1 PSPGRVARNPGEVR
15 FDTMSVEG
23 PMARNVA
30 DVALMLDA
38 MVGYDP
44 MDPISLPAPAES
56 FLDAALAGR
65 LPKRVAVTAD
75 FGITPVEPATRA
87 VLAAAIEKMRAAG
100 IEVVERCPDF
110 AGVPAAFQTLRA
122 LGYATSMRPLMERH
136 RDLLKPDVIW
146 NIEKGLALTAEEI
159 GQAERRRSRLYGDM
173 VAFLREVDVLIGPAA
188 CTPPRDISERWV
200 RVVDGMELENY
211 VDWLKIASVITVSSC
226 PSLSLPS
233 GFTPDG
239 KPVGLQIIGRPR
251 GEADL
256 LATAKSLESLF
267 GLAGEVPIDPRTL

>member
-1 PSPGRVARNPGEVR
+1 
-15 FDTMSVEG
+15 MS
-23 PMARNVA
+23 A
-30 DVALMLDA
+30 
-38 MVGYDP
+38 
-44 MDPISLPAPAES
+44 S
-56 FLDAALAGR
+56 R
-65 LPKRVAVTAD
+65 LPEDA
-75 FGITPVEPATRA
+75 EPAA